1 MLCHTNMYKAC
12 VISQLTLKKFHIELS
27 RVKKRISRTNVCMD
41 YPKCVTRF
49 KCPVTALQILSR
61 LRETCQKR
69 KHCHC
74 RRQQKVGA
82 AEKTADEN
90 DRAKKRSKAVTRR
103 FPSLSLPYNLPSLGA
118 RTDKFGPVV
127 KNLFYW
133 SARYMICAANSVE
146 CVFLSPN
153 LYDVIAP

>member
-1 MLCHTNMYKAC
+1 MLRVDLPKAKY
-12 VISQLTLKKFHIELS
+12 VRGMREITFKNSHMKLS
-27 RVKKRISRTNVCMD
+27 RVKSGQTNVYMNCHA
-41 YPKCVTRF
+41 CVTRY
-49 KCPVTALQILSR
+49 KCPVIGPQILSR
-61 LRETCQKR
+61 PRVTFQKQE
-69 KHCHC
+69 HCHS
-74 RRQQKVGA
+74 RRQQGSRRTVKDCRRIERGMGYIC
-82 AEKTADEN
+82 
-90 DRAKKRSKAVTRR
+90 R
-103 FPSLSLPYNLPSLGA
+103 FPSLFLPYNLPSLGA